1 MASSQPAPAT
11 APATTPA
18 TAGHTF
24 VAAHTNQASR
34 QPRDI
39 LPGPS
44 TSGEQRLPAIA
55 TNDAQGTPPGENKGS
70 QVDEIAALKK
80 QIKKLQDMAESA
92 SVEDALAKVMELAHT
107 PVLTTR
113 LQLISALRALVD
125 RATIAAHPKLP
136 RFRAVLAQFEAN
148 DFGEEAG
155 RLLVL
160 LLGNKEEEEI
170 AAKVS
175 KFMRHTNHT
184 YKKFA
189 DVRYAPYARKK
200 KTLDEI
206 KCFTCH
212 ELGHMARS
220 CPKKKI

>member
-11 APATTPA
+11 APARTPA
-18 TAGHTF
+18 TAGQTF
-24 VAAHTNQASR
+24 VAAFTNQASR

-44 TSGEQRLPAIA
+44 TTGEQRQPATA
-55 TNDAQGTPPGENKGS
+55 TNDAQGTPPAENKSS

-92 SVEDALAKVMELAHT
+92 SVENALAKVMELAHT

-113 LQLISALRALVD
+113 LQLISALRTLVD
-125 RATIAAHPKLP
+125 RATVAGHPKLP

-175 KFMRHTNHT
+175 KFM
-184 YKKFA
+184 
-189 DVRYAPYARKK
+189 
-200 KTLDEI
+200 
-206 KCFTCH
+206 
-212 ELGHMARS
+212 
-220 CPKKKI
+220 